1 MRRQPHINV
10 QAAEGVQTFAKST
23 AVAYISDNECMS
35 IEGHRT
41 YRADAAARAGDH
53 DRLANEPFCVEYR
66 HGMCLGNDGRTE
78 FRTNASPS
86 LYQSIRYMMH

>member
-10 QAAEGVQTFAKST
+10 QAAEGAQTFAKST

-41 YRADAAARAGDH
+41 HRADAAARAGDH
-53 DRLANEPFCVEYR
+53 DRLADEPFCVEYR
-66 HGMCLGNDGRTE
+66 HGMCLGNDRC
-78 FRTNASPS
+78 TNSEPT
-86 LYQSIRYMMH
+86 LHHLFINQFVT